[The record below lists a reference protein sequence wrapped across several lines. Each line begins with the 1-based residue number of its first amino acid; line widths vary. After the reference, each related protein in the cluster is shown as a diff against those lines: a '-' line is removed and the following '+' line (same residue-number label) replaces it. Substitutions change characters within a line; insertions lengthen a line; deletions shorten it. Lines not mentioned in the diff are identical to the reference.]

1 MENIKSAEGK
11 VKGHKSRVDE
21 ILNNFRSIN
30 LNFLV
35 RESSVKTTQ
44 WPLIKV
50 INKHDAKNT
59 REYFS
64 NLQKFE
70 SDTIRSLAFVKCNND
85 LREYRLHVE
94 VSKIP
99 NFISS
104 QTHQK
109 GNTVL
114 AEDIRQSCKKISNL
128 CFTLKWKSWT
138 LSFDAYVWLA
148 ESKLQNFQKSAKRN
162 LYRWYFWR
170 VWS

>member
-21 ILNNFRSIN
+21 IQIFRPIT

-35 RESSVKTTQ
+35 RESSVKTTG

-99 NFISS
+99 SFISS

-114 AEDIRQSCKKISNL
+114 AEDTRQSCDVAQTCAL
-128 CFTLKWKSWT
+128 
-138 LSFDAYVWLA
+138 
-148 ESKLQNFQKSAKRN
+148 R
-162 LYRWYFWR
+162 
-170 VWS
+170 